1 MNLDTKTLLRR
12 SALILLAVGV
22 SATAMVYFIH
32 DWFDYQL
39 IGRFGMSHAA
49 ADSVGTLVI
58 ILAAFIGQRLIS
70 LVIFR
75 DIDVGNSS
83 TTQALQEKINR
94 TSNAAGEVASELK
107 QVSTFND
114 VVRGQMEMVIQETE
128 KAAFDIADRLQTI
141 DQVVTRLNSFVDTT
155 AQEST
160 DLLIRSEERLERNRE
175 LVSTLD
181 KYVSDRVKSSQEDQ
195 ERVTEVVKEVQSLG
209 SLVQLIK
216 NISSQ
221 TNLLALNA
229 AIEAARAGEAGRGFA
244 VVADEVRAL
253 SAAADT
259 AVGKISDGM
268 NAVAESITTRF
279 QDKLAHTH
287 IEQEREALQRFSSQL
302 EELGK
307 SYQEV
312 TQREGEV
319 LATIS
324 ESSQQLAAMFM
335 DALASVQFQDVTRQQ
350 IEQVIDALRRL
361 DSHAA
366 ELAERLDR
374 SDDPEF
380 VLKPLSQHI
389 DQIYQGYVMSSQ
401 RETHQASLQEQS
413 DEEES
418 ADNSSPKIELF

>member
-1 MNLDTKTLLRR
+1 M
-12 SALILLAVGV
+12 
-22 SATAMVYFIH
+22 TAMVYSIH

-39 IGRFGMSHAA
+39 IGKFGMSHAA

-94 TSNAAGEVASELK
+94 KSDAAGEVATELK
-107 QVSTFND
+107 QVTTFND

-141 DQVVTRLNSFVDTT
+141 DQVVTRLNSFVDTA

-160 DLLIRSEERLERNRE
+160 DLLLRSEERLERNRE
-175 LVSTLD
+175 LVATLD

-195 ERVTEVVKEVQSLG
+195 ERVTQVVKEVQSLG

-302 EELGK
+302 EELGE
-307 SYQEV
+307 SYQGV

-319 LATIS
+319 MATIS

-335 DALASVQFQDVTRQQ
+335 DTLASVQFQDVTRQQ
-350 IEQVIDALRRL
+350 IEQVIDALSRL

-401 RETHQASLQEQS
+401 REMHQASLQQQS

-418 ADNSSPKIELF
+418 ASNSGPKIELF